1 MFGVSRIPVR
11 ESLKTLIGEG
21 LVDHRP
27 NLGYRVA
34 QLTAAELR
42 EMYIVREVLE
52 TAALPIAVEQA
63 TDADR
68 AHLIEINRQLE
79 ASLTE
84 DDSREY
90 HRLSREFHLSLTRPS
105 RMHRL
110 LHMLESAWNITEPV
124 QPMVHVAGS
133 DRASLHDDHADM
145 IAAFLDRDSDA
156 LLRAAQHHHT
166 RLNSV
171 IRHCRTITDCLL
183 IHPQKRRAEDISL
196 TSRGRNTSPLAFP
209 HSLVPF
215 IARQSGASMTDTAHG
230 PAQTG
235 DLVEAAGHPVGGG
248 LIKDSYDTRLT
259 NEDLAPLKKQT
270 WTSYNLFAFW
280 MSDVHSVG
288 GYVTAGS
295 LFALGLASWQ
305 VLISLLVGITIV
317 YFFCNLVA
325 KPSQVS
331 GVPYPVIC
339 RSVFGVLGANI
350 PAIIRG
356 LIAVAWYGIQ
366 TFLAS
371 AALDIVLIKLFPSL
385 APYAV
390 TADYGF
396 AGLSLLGWASF
407 LFLWVVQAAVFWRGM
422 ESIRK
427 FIDFCGPAVYVVMFI
442 LCGYLIW
449 KAGWGAIDLNL
460 GEVEH
465 TGLSSIPVM
474 LGAIALVV
482 SYFSGPMLNFGDFS
496 RYGKSYSAVK
506 KGNFLGL
513 PVNFLVFSILVVV
526 TASLTLPVFG
536 ELITDPVETVARIDS
551 TFAIVLG
558 ALTFT
563 IATIGINIVANFIS
577 PAFDF
582 SNVSPQRISWRAG
595 GMIAAIGSVLITPW
609 NLYNNP
615 DVIHLTLETLGAFIG
630 PLFGILIADY
640 YLVRKQKVVVDELF
654 SMSTT
659 GLYWYSKGY
668 NPAAVYSTIVGALV
682 AMFTVLFNGAI
693 DGMQIAGMSTASKYS
708 WFIGCGIGFAMYFY
722 LATRTKLA
730 VTNFDTPVKA

>member
-1 MFGVSRIPVR
+1 
-11 ESLKTLIGEG
+11 
-21 LVDHRP
+21 
-27 NLGYRVA
+27 
-34 QLTAAELR
+34 
-42 EMYIVREVLE
+42 
-52 TAALPIAVEQA
+52 
-63 TDADR
+63 
-68 AHLIEINRQLE
+68 
-79 ASLTE
+79 
-84 DDSREY
+84 
-90 HRLSREFHLSLTRPS
+90 
-105 RMHRL
+105 
-110 LHMLESAWNITEPV
+110 
-124 QPMVHVAGS
+124 
-133 DRASLHDDHADM
+133 
-145 IAAFLDRDSDA
+145 
-156 LLRAAQHHHT
+156 
-166 RLNSV
+166 
-171 IRHCRTITDCLL
+171 
-183 IHPQKRRAEDISL
+183 
-196 TSRGRNTSPLAFP
+196 
-209 HSLVPF
+209 
-215 IARQSGASMTDTAHG
+215 
-230 PAQTG
+230 
-235 DLVEAAGHPVGGG
+235 
-248 LIKDSYDTRLT
+248 
-259 NEDLAPLKKQT
+259 
-270 WTSYNLFAFW
+270 
-280 MSDVHSVG
+280 
-288 GYVTAGS
+288 
-295 LFALGLASWQ
+295 
-305 VLISLLVGITIV
+305 
-317 YFFCNLVA
+317 
-325 KPSQVS
+325 
-331 GVPYPVIC
+331 
-339 RSVFGVLGANI
+339 
-350 PAIIRG
+350 
-356 LIAVAWYGIQ
+356 
-366 TFLAS
+366 
-371 AALDIVLIKLFPSL
+371 
-385 APYAV
+385 
-390 TADYGF
+390 
-396 AGLSLLGWASF
+396 
-407 LFLWVVQAAVFWRGM
+407 
-422 ESIRK
+422 
-427 FIDFCGPAVYVVMFI
+427 
-442 LCGYLIW
+442 
-449 KAGWGAIDLNL
+449 
-460 GEVEH
+460 
-465 TGLSSIPVM
+465 M